1 MIASLIWLAV
11 AILIAF
17 LGTFGMEWLKP
28 ALFRNG
34 VSSVLF
40 GTGALFMFLSFC
52 GITVDDEAM
61 WGAYI
66 IAHVLAYVMVALSV
80 LDVMF
85 WRRKEIP
92 SEVWVDSE
100 RFCYELY
107 TWPIEEV
114 VFGYTGDY
122 INGQKVLIIGTS
134 PHPYRKGSV
143 IVDSR
148 YED

>member
-1 MIASLIWLAV
+1 MIASLIWVVV

-34 VSSVLF
+34 ISSVFF
-40 GTGALFMFLSFC
+40 GTGTLFMLLSFC
-52 GITVDDEAM
+52 GIAVDDEAM
-61 WGAYI
+61 WIAYI
-66 IAHVLAYVMVALSV
+66 IAHALAYVMVAASI
-80 LDVMF
+80 LDVFF
-85 WRRKEIP
+85 WRGREEILW
-92 SEVWVDSE
+92 EVWVNGE
-100 RFCYELY
+100 RFLDGELY
-107 TWPIEEV
+107 TWPVDEV

-122 INGQKVLIIGTS
+122 IEGRKVWIIGTD
-134 PHPYRKGSV
+134 PYRKGWV